1 MSSDNDDARVE
12 EVPGSL
18 ALIAKPLADQKLH
31 KRTLKLI
38 KKSAKDKS
46 LKRGVKEVVKAL
58 RKSQKG

>member
-12 EVPGSL
+12 EISGFL
-18 ALIAKPLADQKLH
+18 APIAKPLADQKLQ
-31 KRTLKLI
+31 KRALKLI